1 MTGKKPAPPVTG
13 PAQFL
18 ELPDPQDV
26 TQADF
31 AGIDGLGSLLDAI
44 PELRK
49 LVDQAISENWTAN
62 KFQNSVEDSGWWKN
76 HSATARQVIIQ
87 RANDPK
93 TYQQALNN
101 AVTSVTTLSK
111 QLGFK
116 VTESQAA
123 AIALHGM
130 MTGNDTNQ
138 QWLTQQLGHH
148 QDYGHVKNTNDLSG
162 GMAQT
167 VSQLQSLAGD
177 YGFTYTPAQL
187 ESQAQQILM
196 GNQTIDTYQQRLK
209 TWAKSAFPPLAK
221 EIDSGTTIKQLA
233 DPYVSSMSQ
242 LLEIDPATIGVY
254 TPAIRQAMQGVTA
267 PGDKAGTKESVPL
280 WQFEQQVRSDPRW
293 QYTRNARDTAA
304 TALTKIGQDFG
315 FSV

>member
-1 MTGKKPAPPVTG
+1 MAKAIGLTPGDNTPKA
-13 PAQFL
+13 
-18 ELPDPQDV
+18 

-31 AGIDGLGSLLDAI
+31 AGIDGLGALLDAI
-44 PELRK
+44 PELRS
-49 LVDQAISENWTAN
+49 LVNQAIDGNWTAN
-62 KFQNSVEDSGWWKN
+62 KFQNAVEDSGWWKN
-76 HSATARQVIIQ
+76 HSASARQVIIQ

-93 TYQQALNN
+93 SYEQSLNN
-101 AVTSVTTLSK
+101 TVNSVITLSR

-116 VTESQAA
+116 VTAQQAQ

-138 QWLTQQLGHH
+138 QWLTQQLGRH
-148 QDYGHVKNTNDLSG
+148 QDYGDAKNTKGLSG

-167 VSQLQSLAGD
+167 VSQLQSLAAD

-187 ESQAQQILM
+187 EQRAQQILM
-196 GNQTIDTYQQRLK
+196 GNQTIDTYQQQLK

-221 EIDSGTTIKQLA
+221 EIDAGTTVKQLA
-233 DPYVSSMSQ
+233 DPYIQSMSQ
-242 LLEIDPATIGVY
+242 LLEIDPATLNAY
-254 TPAIRQAMQGVTA
+254 TPAIRQAMQGVAA
-267 PGDKAGTKESVPL
+267 PGDKAGVKEAVPL

-293 QYTRNARDTAA
+293 QYTRNARDT
-304 TALTKIGQDFG
+304 TASALVKIGQDFG